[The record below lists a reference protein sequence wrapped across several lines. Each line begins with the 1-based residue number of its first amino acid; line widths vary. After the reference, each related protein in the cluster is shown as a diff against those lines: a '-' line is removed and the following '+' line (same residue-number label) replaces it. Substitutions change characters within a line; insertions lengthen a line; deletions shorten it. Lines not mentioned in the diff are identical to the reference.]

1 MKKLV
6 IAAATAALAL
16 GALVGCS
23 SSQPSSENMEQTA
36 NEVEEYIGVCM
47 DTATQNRVDDENCK
61 PEQTSPQYSPYF
73 YSYGSTIPGI
83 GYHMLGG
90 YPTVYAPYYM
100 GFSTAGGSSTNYQA
114 RTPLAYPKGYVAPP
128 NVVYKQSTPSS
139 TPVKSAAEA
148 ATKYSAPTKST
159 TSTGASSSGSS
170 SSTGSKSSTSTT
182 TKSNPYS
189 YKGGTSTTPKSSS
202 KK

>member
-6 IAAATAALAL
+6 LAVATAALAL
-16 GALVGCS
+16 GALTGCA
-23 SSQPSSENMEQTA
+23 SQPSSDGMTQTA
-36 NEVEEYIGVCM
+36 NEVDEYIGVCM
-47 DTATQNRVDDENCK
+47 DTATQNRVDDANCK

-128 NVVYKQSTPSS
+128 NAVYKPSTPSS

-148 ATKYSAPTKST
+148 AAKYSAPKSNV
-159 TSTGASSSGSS
+159 
-170 SSTGSKSSTSTT
+170 STGSTGTKSSTTT
-182 TKSNPYS
+182 TKTNPYS
-189 YKGGTSTTPKSSS
+189 YKGTTSS